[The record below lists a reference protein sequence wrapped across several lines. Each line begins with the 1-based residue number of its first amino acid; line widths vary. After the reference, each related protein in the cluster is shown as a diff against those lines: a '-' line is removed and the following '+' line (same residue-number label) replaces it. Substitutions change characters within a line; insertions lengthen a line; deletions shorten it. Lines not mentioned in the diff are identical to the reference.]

1 MSNLFKEKLENLH
14 DTLMGA
20 YNNTIG
26 YTSPI
31 LGAERE
37 IVTKQLLSHILPPS
51 YRVGSGAIIDEGNRN
66 TGHVDAII
74 EQPFSLSFP
83 VASDANRLYVA
94 SAVGAAFEIK
104 SDLCKQKD
112 EALSK
117 VREIKSIQ
125 RHVFNKDDFVF
136 GDELFI
142 PTFIVSFKGYKT
154 LDSILDNLIK
164 PRNGNYPDGVFII
177 ESELFYG
184 RSAAGIWYEGIGKS
198 QSMLAFIS
206 CVTESLKISNQ
217 QRFNLA
223 NYSKLLKE

>member
-26 YTSPI
+26 FTSPI

-51 YRVGSGAIIDEGNRN
+51 YRVGSGAIIDEEKRN

-104 SDLCKQKD
+104 SDLYTQKD
-112 EALSK
+112 DALSK

-125 RHVFNKDDFVF
+125 RHVVKKGDFVF
-136 GDELFI
+136 GDALFI
-142 PTFIVSFKGYKT
+142 PTFIVSFKGHKT
-154 LDSILDNLIK
+154 MDSIKDNFIN
-164 PRNGNYPDGVFII
+164 PRDSNYPDGVFII
-177 ESELFYG
+177 ESKLFYG
-184 RSAAGIWYEGIGKS
+184 RSAAGNWYEATGKS

-217 QRFNLA
+217 QQFNISK
-223 NYSKLLKE
+223 YSELLKG